1 MKLLDARAYGE
12 PMEHS
17 GKLTL
22 GTSPFIAGVCDGLA
36 NQLTV
41 GVFSVRLV
49 FILFSF
55 FLGGGLLAYLLLY
68 ILMPRHES
76 VGDIRRKELKKT
88 TNSLL

>member
-1 MKLLDARAYGE
+1 MRTNTLLVATAYGE
-12 PMEHS
+12 LMENY

-41 GVFSVRLV
+41 GVVYVRLV

-55 FLGGGLLAYLLLY
+55 FLGGGFLAYLLLTSCFTC
-68 ILMPRHES
+68 LCLDMK
-76 VGDIRRKELKKT
+76 V
-88 TNSLL
+88 LLIFLGKR

>member
-1 MKLLDARAYGE
+1 
-12 PMEHS
+12 MENS

-36 NQLTV
+36 RQLTV
-41 GVFSVRLV
+41 GVVYVRIV

-68 ILMPRHES
+68 MLMPRHES
-76 VGDIRRKELKKT
+76 VGDIRRKKLKKLKSS
-88 TNSLL
+88 N